1 MTTTGAGRPRLKT
14 RTRPG
19 ATAREEILDAAAE
32 LFTTRGFTGTS
43 TRMIADAVGI
53 RQASMYHHF
62 ATKDDILAA
71 LLLDTVAGPLACA
84 EMLRRNCPDPVVR
97 LYALTLFDTAQLAE
111 SRWNLG
117 ALYLLPEVTTD
128 RFTEF
133 RSLRGELME
142 QYADFAGEAL
152 ATIGDPNVG
161 RAAAALPFR
170 LVEATI
176 NARSDAAVDHSG
188 SPAPGLPPELV
199 ADAVLRVLGRFG
211 PTTEIAHHARGV
223 LDRLANSCPQ
233 PER

>member
-1 MTTTGAGRPRLKT
+1 
-14 RTRPG
+14 
-19 ATAREEILDAAAE
+19 
-32 LFTTRGFTGTS
+32 
-43 TRMIADAVGI
+43 
-53 RQASMYHHF
+53 
-62 ATKDDILAA
+62 
-71 LLLDTVAGPLACA
+71 
-84 EMLRRNCPDPVVR
+84 MLRKNCPDPVVR

-223 LDRLANSCPQ
+223 LDRLAKSCPQ

>member
-14 RTRPG
+14 RVRPG

-43 TRMIADAVGI
+43 TRTIADAVGI

-71 LLLDTVAGPLACA
+71 LLLDTVAAPLACA
-84 EMLRRNCPDPVVR
+84 ETLRRDCSDPVVR
-97 LYALTLFDTAQLAE
+97 LYALALFDAAQLAE

-128 RFTEF
+128 RFAEF
-133 RSLRGELME
+133 RSLRNELMTRYSE
-142 QYADFAGEAL
+142 CALEAL
-152 ATIGDPNVG
+152 TAIGDPDVG
-161 RAAAALPFR
+161 PAAAALPFR

-176 NARSDAAVDHSG
+176 NARSDAAVDQPDT
-188 SPAPGLPPELV
+188 PAQALPAELV
-199 ADAVLRVLGRFG
+199 ADATLRVLGRSG
-211 PTTEIAHHARGV
+211 PATDIRTLALAE
-223 LDRLANSCPQ
+223 LDRFAESCPQ
-233 PER
+233 PRR